1 MDSKEIRIAELEK
14 KILEIKNE
22 KDYAFALIKV
32 IPDCGGGIRDSEETI
47 AVSME
52 IEIIV
57 HYSKKE
63 FNYNPHMDER
73 NSTDSGKPC
82 DTWYMIKHTKIEIL

>member
-14 KILEIKNE
+14 QILEIKNE

-32 IPDCGGGIRDSEETI
+32 IPDCGGGIRDSKETI

-63 FNYNPHMDER
+63 FEYDPHMDER
-73 NSTDSGKPC
+73 NLNDGKTPC
-82 DTWYMIKHTKIEIL
+82 ETWYMIKHTKIEIL

>member
-14 KILEIKNE
+14 QILEIENE

-32 IPDCGGGIRDSEETI
+32 VPDCGGGIRDDNTTI
-47 AVSME
+47 GVSME
-52 IEIIV
+52 IENLIN
-57 HYSKKE
+57 YSKEE

-73 NSTDSGKPC
+73 NPTDSGKPC
-82 DTWYMIKHTKIEIL
+82 DTWYMIKHTTIEIL